1 MLHRISFFIIFIITV
16 SKHIA
21 SGGRHDQVLAWLK
34 TGEYQATWTPADSKY
49 QDQNSELNFSN
60 GDFDENLTNFD
71 ADEVINDENEYFLAE
86 NSEKTMAQHHQ
97 NNPHEDFEEDWFN
110 LIEMHQMDQY
120 AKRTIKSIKN
130 WFTLIPNEEDMKKS
144 GFRYVGEKILFFS

>member
-1 MLHRISFFIIFIITV
+1 MIAV

-34 TGEYQATWTPADSKY
+34 TGEFQAAWTPSDSKY
-49 QDQNSELNFSN
+49 QDSELNFSN

-71 ADEVINDENEYFLAE
+71 EDEANDENGYILAE
-86 NSEKTMAQHHQ
+86 NSEKPMASHQ
-97 NNPHEDFEEDWFN
+97 NNNSHEDFEEEWFN

-144 GFRYVGEKILFFS
+144 AFRYVGNKIQIFVIEFSFF